1 MIRDVLSTI
10 NGIEVYPIIGLILFF
25 LVFTGL
31 LVLVFRMDKNK
42 LTQMSNLPFE
52 TDNENK
58 EIKRNK

>member
-31 LVLVFRMDKNK
+31 LVLVFRMDKK
-42 LTQMSNLPFE
+42 QLTKMSNLPFE

-58 EIKRNK
+58 EIKRN

>member
-31 LVLVFRMDKNK
+31 LVLIFRMDKNL
-42 LTQMSNLPFE
+42 LTKMSNLPFE
-52 TDNENK
+52 SDNENK
-58 EIKRNK
+58 EIKRN